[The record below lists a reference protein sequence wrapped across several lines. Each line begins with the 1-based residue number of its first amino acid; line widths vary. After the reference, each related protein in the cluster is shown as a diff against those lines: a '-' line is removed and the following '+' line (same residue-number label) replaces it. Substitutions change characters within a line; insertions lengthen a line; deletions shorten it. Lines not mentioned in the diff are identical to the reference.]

1 MEKTKNQRL
10 KRDWHLIDAKGK
22 ILGRVATKIANLL
35 RGKDKP
41 IFVPYLDV
49 GDYVVVINASRIK
62 VSGKKLEQKI
72 YYRHS
77 GYLGGL
83 KATPLKK
90 LLAEKPEYVIKTAV
104 SGMLP
109 RNKLRKLWLKRLY
122 IYKNEDYPQKN
133 QVKLE
138 G

>member
-1 MEKTKNQRL
+1 ML

-22 ILGRVATKIANLL
+22 ILGKVATKIANLL

-90 LLAEKPEYVIKTAV
+90 LLAEKPEHVIKTAV

-109 RNKLRKLWLKRLY
+109 KNKLRKLWLKRLY
-122 IYKNEDYPQKN
+122 IYKDEDYPQKN